1 MRQNGQMAKDDMIK
15 KGHRWRRNIE
25 VNLNIKIN
33 IKKDTN
39 FQKV

>member
-1 MRQNGQMAKDDMIK
+1 MIK

-33 IKKDTN
+33 IKINIKQIYTG
-39 FQKV
+39 